1 MSSYSLAQVTQ
12 ARIHMHV
19 CTRTHTHTHTQSSK
33 VGICLM
39 EMIKLVNKIKSIY
52 RTLPQSPGLTNNVYV
67 LIAQLCP
74 TLCDPIDCSP
84 PGSSVHGI
92 LQAGTLEW
100 VAIPFSRISSWPRNW
115 TPVSYIAGRFFTI
128 WTTREALNTYY
139 PLSFPLIVVKL
150 LSLVW
155 LFCEPMDYSPPS
167 SPVHGISQARTLEWV
182 AISFSRGSSQPRI
195 KPQTPTLASR
205 FFTTEPPGIPFP
217 Y

>member
-1 MSSYSLAQVTQ
+1 MCAH
-12 ARIHMHV
+12 A
-19 CTRTHTHTHTQSSK
+19 HTHTQSSK

-52 RTLPQSPGLTNNVYV
+52 RTLPESPGLTNNVYV

-92 LQAGTLEW
+92 LQARTLEW
-100 VAIPFSRISSWPRNW
+100 IAIPFSRISSWPRNW

-128 WTTREALNTYY
+128 WTTRETLNKYY